1 MGLVNWEICIDQSG
15 TLLGW
20 VPMACIEWRGQ
31 LHMYRSKLL
40 VESGEINRHCGWD
53 YEFSYL
59 NALVQSSREHQHLL
73 WERVDFLSTQ
83 IYYMKIIHYMI
94 TGTCLLIQNVAQLPH
109 APAQHSL
116 LSMVQLVWVRQSLSE
131 SGTAVVVKKKTL
143 LGRWFW
149 VVSYRE
155 DGGGIA
161 HSMHEPCKDQRLAG

>member
-1 MGLVNWEICIDQSG
+1 MFSAGFTLKIDIKTLSPNLCWLDLHIALSQSKYRKCIVLRG
-15 TLLGW
+15 YTLGHK
-20 VPMACIEWRGQ
+20 
-31 LHMYRSKLL
+31 LH
-40 VESGEINRHCGWD
+40 ITI
-53 YEFSYL
+53 EFSYL